1 MDAHART
8 RHCTLR
14 SIAGPRFWRILAL
27 ALLSGSALIPDVG
40 AQSCPSLD
48 PNQNYNCAIG
58 PVYVLPGWGNVPW
71 SLPQHYQDILSGD
84 LDGDGKDELLGRDE
98 LGVHVWSFNAALGA
112 WQPWLT
118 TNGTGELLLPLTDAV
133 GWNLPQYYTTLRL
146 MNLPGKL
153 GKVLAVRGASGL
165 VLFEVARGVGPVT
178 DFPAGTWTQL
188 TPGGPFADADCF
200 SNGKCWNDAPYYQT
214 IRFGDLDGEPGD
226 EVIGWGGEGIVAFKW
241 NGSAWTSI
249 AGLPR
254 FADAALREASIY
266 LTLHLADIDGEPG
279 AELVNWENDS
289 GVGVH
294 KYLPAGGGAWKELT
308 PLQGVFGNP
317 PCLDFNPSCWSTLT
331 TAAFGPGGTALF
343 IRAPGCS
350 ANGGGMA
357 GAAYDRSSQRWRTLF
372 TGGPFDDCSGFTKP
386 QYYET
391 IQFARITGNALPELI
406 GRGPGGI
413 LVYQWNGTSW
423 VLLSNNVPAL
433 SDPVWS
439 SDPSYWQTIKTAMI
453 DGTGRAALLARGQT
467 GIRTWLYQNGTLA
480 RPVPYGN
487 FPPFVGAQGTAFS
500 ALNMFL
506 QLGSGTIRNTYTD
519 PTRDSTSSTLRG
531 FIRTIVAAGN
541 GCKDEVSADPPQYRS
556 CDPINGATNP
566 AYTQVVNQVIKELSW
581 AANVVDRFTTLQTMQ
596 TQLFTVQGTEFPSLA
611 TNLQLPQA
619 GGATGAANYLNLF
632 ASVLKIIAALA
643 GQPELAAAGNAISAE
658 VSVLPLFANPQNTSF
673 QHTYSQIQGQIS
685 SIQQRLQSN
694 NLSHKHHVLSDYAL
708 LGTVGQ
714 LVASQVWTLDE
725 AGYLSANRQAFT
737 LWIYQTFLPLLWEQW
752 QVTNCM
758 TQVIGDVVCT
768 PPPDGAYLS
777 SYSEGGVNFTGLLPP
792 QTPCTYSGSSGE
804 TSCAFETPAAAPVA
818 MVFNP
823 LPLAC
828 QYSAN
833 SGNAW
838 IYPAAGQPGCTLGTG
853 PEIFANQNG
862 WSFQV
867 VPYDVGV
874 TPLVIDD
881 ASHVRGIGKTG
892 ASSDVRVKVHTTL
905 PQDLDLRTTRIALN
919 RIVREVA
926 GAEELINDASGN
938 AFAPISLDVDPR
950 ATASGATLNSG
961 SGASPRIRVDVKF
974 NAKTRDLK
982 FDVSMDGGTLVT
994 PSLCMGEPPTTRL
1007 ALALEL
1013 RDAAHR
1019 PLSLA
1024 QVEDWLCVM
1033 DRNGNVTGLRPAGA
1047 PTFGGP

>member
-1 MDAHART
+1 M
-8 RHCTLR
+8 
-14 SIAGPRFWRILAL
+14 
-27 ALLSGSALIPDVG
+27 
-40 AQSCPSLD
+40 
-48 PNQNYNCAIG
+48 
-58 PVYVLPGWGNVPW
+58 
-71 SLPQHYQDILSGD
+71 
-84 LDGDGKDELLGRDE
+84 
-98 LGVHVWSFNAALGA
+98 
-112 WQPWLT
+112 
-118 TNGTGELLLPLTDAV
+118 
-133 GWNLPQYYTTLRL
+133 
-146 MNLPGKL
+146 
-153 GKVLAVRGASGL
+153 L
-165 VLFEVARGVGPVT
+165 V
-178 DFPAGTWTQL
+178 
-188 TPGGPFADADCF
+188 DADHGRVRPRAARRF
-200 SNGKCWNDAPYYQT
+200 SYASP
-214 IRFGDLDGEPGD
+214 
-226 EVIGWGGEGIVAFKW
+226 
-241 NGSAWTSI
+241 
-249 AGLPR
+249 
-254 FADAALREASIY
+254 DAA
-266 LTLHLADIDGEPG
+266 P
-279 AELVNWENDS
+279 
-289 GVGVH
+289 
-294 KYLPAGGGAWKELT
+294 
-308 PLQGVFGNP
+308 
-317 PCLDFNPSCWSTLT
+317 
-331 TAAFGPGGTALF
+331 TAAGWP
-343 IRAPGCS
+343 APPTT
-350 ANGGGMA
+350 
-357 GAAYDRSSQRWRTLF
+357 RSSQRWRTLF

-423 VLLSNNVPAL
+423 VPLSNNVPAL
-433 SDPVWS
+433 SDPLWA

-487 FPPFVGAQGTAFS
+487 FPPFTGAQGTAFS

-506 QLGSGTIRNTYTD
+506 AAWIRHD
-519 PTRDSTSSTLRG
+519 PQYLHGPARRQH
-531 FIRTIVAAGN
+531 IEHAAGYHSYDR
-541 GCKDEVSADPPQYRS
+541 GCRQRVPGRS
-556 CDPINGATNP
+556 RRPILPSTGVVIRKSTVPRNP

-905 PQDLDLRTTRIALN
+905 PQDLDGPSEARPADGLAVDFVVESDRAQLSGIVQRVRDGRLRTNIGTVSTLDDAIA
-919 RIVREVA
+919 
-926 GAEELINDASGN
+926 
-938 AFAPISLDVDPR
+938 AFNTTERRLGKTI
-950 ATASGATLNSG
+950 
-961 SGASPRIRVDVKF
+961 IRV
-974 NAKTRDLK
+974 
-982 FDVSMDGGTLVT
+982 
-994 PSLCMGEPPTTRL
+994 
-1007 ALALEL
+1007 
-1013 RDAAHR
+1013 R
-1019 PLSLA
+1019 P
-1024 QVEDWLCVM
+1024 
-1033 DRNGNVTGLRPAGA
+1033 
-1047 PTFGGP
+1047 